1 MFWNASTG
9 RFYEQRDSLSP
20 FQSVGA
26 LVNEENVWFN
36 IQADEAPARV
46 RFDVSSFS
54 NNERRR
60 DSFQGWPI
68 VHFVQGEGAN
78 SGGISFYQGQLEA
91 REKTFSSKQLIGKCQ
106 ISISRGELPP
116 SPSPSDAHS
125 Y

>member
-1 MFWNASTG
+1 VDTGPVVPLPQEWLINKTSPQEYMFWNASTG

-60 DSFQGWPI
+60 DSFQG
-68 VHFVQGEGAN
+68 
-78 SGGISFYQGQLEA
+78 
-91 REKTFSSKQLIGKCQ
+91 
-106 ISISRGELPP
+106 
-116 SPSPSDAHS
+116 
-125 Y
+125 